1 MKNEMTGRREQA
13 ARAKWI
19 VPVLATLLF
28 SVAACTTNPA
38 TGKRQVAPLGSVE
51 QDAQIGAETHPKV
64 LQAFGGAYPDA
75 RLGGY
80 VAGIATRVARA
91 TNIPNGQYRV
101 TVLDSPVVNAF
112 AVPGGYV
119 YVTRGLVALAN
130 DEAELAGVIGHEIG
144 HVAARHL
151 AQRQTAAM
159 GASVVGALL
168 SRISGSQAASQ
179 AIALGGQGLLAGYSR
194 GQEFESDMLGVRYLA
209 AAGYDPYA
217 AADFLQSL
225 GARDALE
232 AQLRNL
238 PHDAARSGWLASHPA
253 SAQRVE
259 AARAHARE
267 TGAVSGGSGDRN
279 REAYLKALDG
289 MLYGDS
295 PDQGIVRDR
304 DFVHPKL
311 GFAFKAP
318 QGFVITNSPVEV
330 QISGPDKTQA
340 IFSSGPKN
348 PGLDIGRYLTQQWG
362 KGVPLAGLQLFK
374 VNGMNAATAT
384 TRINDYNAR
393 LVVIEFAPDLVYRF
407 LTGTLPQTG
416 TRHDAALQGLVMSFR
431 KISPAEAAAV
441 KPLRLRVVTV
451 RPGDTAASLGR
462 RMVYPDFQAERF
474 RVLNGLGA
482 GAEPRPGTLVKLVTE

>member
-1 MKNEMTGRREQA
+1 MKNEMTGRGGQA
-13 ARAKWI
+13 ARATWI

-28 SVAACTTNPA
+28 SVSACTTNPA
-38 TGKRQVAPLGSVE
+38 TGKRQVAPLVSVE
-51 QDAQIGAETHPKV
+51 QESKIGAEAHPKI
-64 LQAFGGAYPDA
+64 LEAFGGAYPDA

-91 TNIPNGQYRV
+91 TNVPNGQYRV
-101 TVLDSPVVNAF
+101 TVLDSPVINAF
-112 AVPGGYV
+112 ALPGGYV

-130 DEAELAGVIGHEIG
+130 DEAELAGVIGHEMG
-144 HVAARHL
+144 HVAARHS

-159 GASVVGALL
+159 GTTLLGAVLGAV
-168 SRISGSQAASQ
+168 IGNQAASQ
-179 AIALGGQGLLAGYSR
+179 AIGLGGQGFLAGYSR
-194 GQEFESDMLGVRYLA
+194 DQEFESDMLGVRYLTS
-209 AAGYDPYA
+209 AGYDAYGV
-217 AADFLQSL
+217 ADFLTTM
-225 GARDALE
+225 GAQDALE
-232 AQLRNL
+232 ARLRNV
-238 PHDAARSGWLASHPA
+238 PDAARSNWLASHPA
-253 SAQRVE
+253 T
-259 AARAHARE
+259 AARVDAARSAARDA
-267 TGAVSGGSGDRN
+267 GAAPGKGERN
-279 REAYLKALDG
+279 RETYLKALNG
-289 MLYGDS
+289 ILYGDRS
-295 PDQGIVRDR
+295 EDGIVRDR

-318 QGFVITNSPVEV
+318 TGFAITNSPAAVLL
-330 QISGPDKTQA
+330 QGPDRTVAKFDTGQKDA
-340 IFSSGPKN
+340 SV
-348 PGLDIGRYLTQQWG
+348 DIARYLTNQWARDT
-362 KGVPLAGLQLFK
+362 PLSGLQKFK

-393 LVVIEFAPDLVYRF
+393 LVAIEFAPDRVYRF

-462 RMVYPDFQAERF
+462 RMVYSDFQAERF

-482 GAEPRPGTLVKLVTE
+482 GDEPRPGTLVKLVTE